1 MANRYKWSRCRG
13 SGAGDL
19 TAQPAQLFFVAF
31 VLPPA
36 PPSQSPMAEPGLMCP
51 PWRGPSPRSTLCPW
65 QVAALLVLFPACL
78 LWPAHVTCCD
88 WSLGRVS
95 ITALPSKPPGPLCT
109 PLFFV
114 VPWCPQLAR
123 LTVSRAFL
131 DIFFCWLL
139 LVSVGPKPS
148 AGVTSN
154 FTQNCLDT
162 KVKRCRSVNT
172 V

>member
-1 MANRYKWSRCRG
+1 MLNKILFGASVWQTDI

-51 PWRGPSPRSTLCPW
+51 PWCGPSPRSTLCPW
-65 QVAALLVLFPACL
+65 QVAPLLVLFPACL

-88 WSLGRVS
+88 WSPGRVS
-95 ITALPSKPPGPLCT
+95 ITALPSQPPGPLRT

-114 VPWCPQLAR
+114 VPRCPQLAR
-123 LTVSRAFL
+123 LTEQGFPGH
-131 DIFFCWLL
+131 FLL
-139 LVSVGPKPS
+139 LVTPGECWPQAICWGDLELYPKLP
-148 AGVTSN
+148 
-154 FTQNCLDT
+154 
-162 KVKRCRSVNT
+162 
-172 V
+172 